1 MVLHG
6 HDVGASSRLL
16 LGAARRDTAA
26 VSPQAELIVGDQS
39 GAIHIWDLKTDHNEQ
54 LIPEPEVSVNSVHI
68 DPDASY
74 MAAVN
79 SSVSSAGVCQN
90 SRAGSARPCWD
101 GVGKLGWFRVGIHQ
115 PGHRSRC
122 VSAGKLLR
130 VEPDGRHR
138 RGGDAADPQDQDPGT
153 QPLRPAVQVQPRL
166 HVSGEPLTSLPG
178 QTRAFL
184 GRQGSAVPPSVPPA
198 VAAAG
203 CTLRVS
209 REERGRRQGMWH
221 RRVAVSGVPLMLPDL
236 SKVCSHELF
245 YNWDPAAAKCELLH
259 AVCSAGIS

>member
-79 SSVSSAGVCQN
+79 SSVSSAGVCRN

-101 GVGKLGWFRVGIHQ
+101 GRTGL
-115 PGHRSRC
+115 
-122 VSAGKLLR
+122 
-130 VEPDGRHR
+130 
-138 RGGDAADPQDQDPGT
+138 
-153 QPLRPAVQVQPRL
+153 
-166 HVSGEPLTSLPG
+166 VSGG
-178 QTRAFL
+178 H
-184 GRQGSAVPPSVPPA
+184 PPA
-198 VAAAG
+198 WTQIPL
-203 CTLRVS
+203 CLC
-209 REERGRRQGMWH
+209 RETATCGT
-221 RRVAVSGVPLMLPDL
+221 
-236 SKVCSHELF
+236 
-245 YNWDPAAAKCELLH
+245 
-259 AVCSAGIS
+259 